1 MSQQTRT
8 DFRSISIFSDLSDD
22 EQKIVL
28 SLMKELTLEK
38 DSVLFCEGD
47 TGREMFIIIEGKV
60 RVCVSTNGKEELCLA
75 EMEAGSFF
83 GEMSLIESLPRSAT
97 CRLTEKSTFLS
108 LDHEGLVSLMDTHGA
123 IAEKILYRMLTTT
136 TSRLRNTSALL
147 SDMVQWGEG
156 ARMRVITDQFTGLYN
171 RRFFDD
177 SIIVETRK
185 AMTSH
190 VPLSM
195 VMVDLDHFGSV
206 NKDYSEAFG
215 DTVILAASH
224 AFKRAFRKTD
234 ILSRYGGDEFSF
246 LLPATSGTEALALC
260 TAACDEVANLRF
272 PEYKDFR
279 ITASMG
285 IAVLPDHADSVE
297 TLLARADKALY
308 EAKET
313 GRNRAVLTQKDVRPK
328 RNFTSI
334 AERSRTID
342 RIIELIGEKNNFLLI
357 GHELPDEDCISSLV
371 AAALLIV
378 KFGKT
383 VSIYIRDQI
392 PVQLS
397 YMQQICAYNKITILR
412 GPVYTGTRPDVVFVL
427 DTPKP
432 EMIAGNQGITPFFS
446 DPSIPIVE
454 IDHHLSADAALS
466 GSAEYC
472 LVAKATSTCELL
484 TLICI
489 KLNENKQALSRYGI
503 TDLFS
508 RNIVLALLT
517 GIIGDTRFGLT
528 VKSNRDLFFYK
539 CFTAFLSKIL
549 RKSHRKNSPN
559 YSSMTDISNSIQSMS
574 VAERDIYQML
584 LDHSRY
590 SGGTGYV
597 ALDAEE
603 SLNILG
609 RIDYTVFVKVIK
621 SVTDFLSE
629 QSGTIGMTA
638 YFDMPEVS
646 NLIQFRIRVSRN
658 TSGIDLRSLLLDFN
672 ITDGGGHPGAIG
684 FRLQKNAIQ
693 NYREY
698 IDSLLDKIEHLS
710 KSEAE

>member
-1 MSQQTRT
+1 MTERT
-8 DFRSISIFSDLSDD
+8 MADFRSISIFSDLSDD
-22 EQKIVL
+22 ESRTVRG
-28 SLMKELTLEK
+28 LMKELTLEK
-38 DSVLFCEGD
+38 GEVLFREGD
-47 TGREMFIIIEGKV
+47 TGRELFIVLSGKV
-60 RVCVSTNGKEELCLA
+60 CVCVSTNGKEELCLA

-97 CRLTEKSTFLS
+97 CKLVEKSAFLS
-108 LDHEGLVSLMDTHGA
+108 LDHDGLVSLMTSHGS

-147 SDMVQWGEG
+147 SDMVQWGES

-177 SIIVETRK
+177 SVVVETKKSK
-185 AMTSH
+185 ASH
-190 VPLSM
+190 APLSM
-195 VMVDLDHFGSV
+195 VMVDLDHFSSV
-206 NKDYSEAFG
+206 NKNYNEAFG
-215 DTVILAASH
+215 DAVILAASH
-224 AFKRAFRKTD
+224 AFKRSFRKTD

-246 LLPATSGTEALALC
+246 LLPATGGTEALALC
-260 TAACDEVANLRF
+260 SAACAEVENLRF
-272 PEYKDFR
+272 PEYPDFR
-279 ITASMG
+279 ITSSMG
-285 IAVLPDHADSVE
+285 IAVMPDHADSAE
-297 TLLARADKALY
+297 SLIASADKALY
-308 EAKET
+308 RAKET
-313 GRNRAVLTQKDVRPK
+313 GRNRAVLTQREVRPK
-328 RNFTSI
+328 RNFSSI
-334 AERSRTID
+334 AERGRTID
-342 RIIELIGEKNNFLLI
+342 RILSLIGEKNTFLLI

-378 KFGKT
+378 KFRKS

-392 PVQLS
+392 PAQLA
-397 YMQQICAYNKITILR
+397 YMQQICMYNKITIHR
-412 GPVYTGTRPDVVFVL
+412 GPLYTGPKPDVVFVL

-432 EMIAGNQGITPFFS
+432 EMIAGNQDISPFLS
-446 DPSIPIVE
+446 NPAIPVVE

-466 GSAEYC
+466 GTPDYC

-484 TLICI
+484 TLVCI
-489 KLNENKQALSRYGI
+489 KLNNDKAALARYGI
-503 TDLFS
+503 ESLFS

-528 VKSNRDLFFYK
+528 VKTNRDQFFYR
-539 CFTAFLSKIL
+539 CYTSFLSKIL
-549 RKSHRKNSPN
+549 RKTHRKNSSN

-590 SGGTGYV
+590 SGRTGYV

-609 RIDYTVFVKVIK
+609 RIDYTIFVKVVK

-629 QSGTIGMTA
+629 QSGTIGMTS
-638 YFDMPEVS
+638 YYDMPEVS
-646 NLIQFRIRVSRN
+646 NLIQFRIRVSRDA
-658 TSGIDLRSLLLDFN
+658 SGIDLRSILLDFN

-684 FRLQKNAIQ
+684 FRMEKNAVPD
-693 NYREY
+693 YREY
-698 IDSLLDKIEHLS
+698 VDRLLEKIEKLE
-710 KSEAE
+710 KETD